1 MENSRFMYTIKIKDD
16 VYALYNSLLFD
27 PVFVNEDEKEK
38 IIKEDYNFFSNYEL
52 NLLFN
57 KGIIV
62 KDRLVDEKALSYL
75 KEYVLNETKEK
86 ISLVYIIGNNKCNL
100 ACKYCFIGKMEN
112 EREDIEETTIANL
125 IEKFYIHIKKKNI
138 GKGILVFYG
147 AEPLLNFSIIKFTS
161 SYIRAKKYN
170 IDISLVTNATLL
182 DEEKAIFIKNNN
194 IGIGISIDGPKHLN
208 DANRVFLDGSKGT
221 YDIVMTKIKML
232 QRLRVPF
239 GLSTTIN
246 DYALNNKKEY
256 FNWIISTN
264 VKEINYNLMHFNSN
278 NDEWKKYYEK
288 VALFLM
294 ESRKI
299 LSKYGISE
307 GRLQRKYD
315 SFYKN

>member
-1 MENSRFMYTIKIKDD
+1 
-16 VYALYNSLLFD
+16 
-27 PVFVNEDEKEK
+27 
-38 IIKEDYNFFSNYEL
+38 
-52 NLLFN
+52 
-57 KGIIV
+57 
-62 KDRLVDEKALSYL
+62 
-75 KEYVLNETKEK
+75 
-86 ISLVYIIGNNKCNL
+86 
-100 ACKYCFIGKMEN
+100 
-112 EREDIEETTIANL
+112 
-125 IEKFYIHIKKKNI
+125 
-138 GKGILVFYG
+138 
-147 AEPLLNFSIIKFTS
+147 
-161 SYIRAKKYN
+161 
-170 IDISLVTNATLL
+170 
-182 DEEKAIFIKNNN
+182 
-194 IGIGISIDGPKHLN
+194 
-208 DANRVFLDGSKGT
+208 
-221 YDIVMTKIKML
+221 MTKIKML